1 MVMSAPGHIVYS
13 SYNTLYG
20 HSLSGGGLVILKA
33 LIISLTDH
41 THDVICGARSRV
53 WRRFKKQAKA
63 YKEANPQMCVRIIAF
78 KRTRVMYTYNQGA
91 IHGKTKSS
99 DQSSS

>member
-20 HSLSGGGLVILKA
+20 HSLSGGGLVTLKA
-33 LIISLTDH
+33 LIISLTVH

-63 YKEANPQMCVRIIAF
+63 YIAF
-78 KRTRVMYTYNQGA
+78 KRTRVMYTYNSRCYPWEDKKQ
-91 IHGKTKSS
+91 
-99 DQSSS
+99 

>member
-53 WRRFKKQAKA
+53 WRRFKSKLRLTRK
-63 YKEANPQMCVRIIAF
+63 PTLRCVCIIAF
-78 KRTRVMYTYNQGA
+78 KRTRVMYTYNSRCYPWEDKKQ
-91 IHGKTKSS
+91 
-99 DQSSS
+99 

>member
-1 MVMSAPGHIVYS
+1 MVLSANGRIVYS

-20 HSLSGGGLVILKA
+20 CSPSGGGLDILKS
-33 LIISLTDH
+33 LIFSVIPRIS
-41 THDVICGARSRV
+41 DVIVGARSRV

-78 KRTRVMYTYNQGA
+78 NRTRVMYTYNSRCYPWEDKKQ
-91 IHGKTKSS
+91 
-99 DQSSS
+99 

>member
-1 MVMSAPGHIVYS
+1 MVMSAPGHIIYS

-33 LIISLTDH
+33 LIISLTVH

-53 WRRFKKQAKA
+53 WRRFKSKLRLTRK
-63 YKEANPQMCVRIIAF
+63 PTLRCVCA
-78 KRTRVMYTYNQGA
+78 
-91 IHGKTKSS
+91 
-99 DQSSS
+99 

>member
-1 MVMSAPGHIVYS
+1 MVMSTIGQIFYS

-20 HSLSGGGLVILKA
+20 RFLSGGRLVTLKY
-33 LIISLTDH
+33 LIFSIIPRIP
-41 THDVICGARSRV
+41 DVIVGARSHV

-78 KRTRVMYTYNQGA
+78 NRTRVMYTYNSRCYPWEDKKQ
-91 IHGKTKSS
+91 
-99 DQSSS
+99 

>member
-20 HSLSGGGLVILKA
+20 HSLSGGGLVTLKA
-33 LIISLTDH
+33 LIISLTVH

-53 WRRFKKQAKA
+53 WRRFKSKLRLTRK
-63 YKEANPQMCVRIIAF
+63 PTLRCVRIIAF
-78 KRTRVMYTYNQGA
+78 KRTRVMYTYNSRCYPWEDKKQ
-91 IHGKTKSS
+91 
-99 DQSSS
+99 

>member
-1 MVMSAPGHIVYS
+1 MVMSATGYIVCS

-20 HSLSGGGLVILKA
+20 RSLSGDHLAIVKS
-33 LIISLTDH
+33 LIFSVTPRI
-41 THDVICGARSRV
+41 HDVMFGARSRA

-78 KRTRVMYTYNQGA
+78 NRTRVMYTYNSRCHPWEDKKQ
-91 IHGKTKSS
+91 
-99 DQSSS
+99 

>member
-33 LIISLTDH
+33 LIISLLTIPM
-41 THDVICGARSRV
+41 TSYVVRVAVCGVVSKSKLRLTRKPTL
-53 WRRFKKQAKA
+53 R
-63 YKEANPQMCVRIIAF
+63 CVCA
-78 KRTRVMYTYNQGA
+78 
-91 IHGKTKSS
+91 
-99 DQSSS
+99 